1 VTTRATPAPLPS
13 LPQLTAGL
21 NAALGAGRDGHLPV
35 SVVER
40 REEVCQSTFATEV
53 VTCQIGNRRRRLFC
67 KYSKPHAE
75 TAAHRAFGHRNGV
88 AFEADVYEHVLRPLG
103 VSVPA
108 LRGIWRHAAPRETWL
123 LLQYL
128 DRTMRLNKAP
138 ARMADTAEWIGRF
151 HALSE
156 RRLDTPEYAFLRR
169 YDAAYYR
176 GWARRV
182 LRSAQRYELG
192 GRWLDRVTE
201 GFEDTILDLLAAP
214 QSVIHGE
221 YYPAN
226 ILVQNHRIRPVDW
239 ETAAVACGEIDLAC
253 LTEGW
258 SRRVSREC
266 ERAYRAARWP
276 HGAPSGFQRRL
287 QAARFHVLL
296 RWAGEPSAWHA
307 KEGRDYYAGQLR
319 ATGERLGLC

>member
-1 VTTRATPAPLPS
+1 MTTHATPTPLPS
-13 LPQLTAGL
+13 LTRLTEGLTAAL
-21 NAALGAGRDGHLPV
+21 DAAHGGVLPV

-40 REEVCQSTFATEV
+40 RTQTCQSTFATEV

-67 KYSKPHAE
+67 KYSKPDAE
-75 TAAHRAFGHRNGV
+75 TTAHRAFRHRNGV
-88 AFEADVYEHVLRPLG
+88 TFEADVYERILRPLG

-108 LRGIWRHAAPRETWL
+108 LRGVWRNAASHDTWL

-128 DRTMRLNKAP
+128 DRSVRLHKAP

-156 RRLDTPEYAFLRR
+156 CRLHTPEYAFLRR

-182 LRSAQRYELG
+182 LRSAHRYHLG
-192 GRWLDRVTE
+192 GRWLTRVIE

-214 QSVIHGE
+214 QTVIHGE

-226 ILVQNHRIRPVDW
+226 ILVQNRRVRPVDW

-276 HGAPSGFQRRL
+276 HGAPKGFQRRL
-287 QAARFHVLL
+287 QAARFYVLL
-296 RWAGEPSAWHA
+296 RWAGEPSAWYA
-307 KEGRDYYAGQLR
+307 RDGRDYYTEQLR
-319 ATGERLGLC
+319 ATGERLGWC